1 MRIWYQL
8 LSSET
13 GMKNSIAATQ
23 ALATKAAAP
32 GTTVEVRGTRE
43 GALGDNYRLFWHY
56 DVREVIA
63 NGLKIRELNREQ
75 AGKSVGSGAYDA
87 FVIANSLE
95 PGIVELREMLDI
107 PVLSFMEVSCF
118 HACTMGEKFALVVPN
133 EKFVPRYREIAIS
146 YGLRDRLAAVDFVP
160 MTNIRDFDTVFT
172 DPAAGDQLRDA
183 VITAARR
190 CIAQGAEVII
200 CPGPS
205 TALMASRGIYEVD
218 GVPIMD
224 SYSLLVKMA
233 EAAVA
238 MHKLTGVA
246 VSRKGLY
253 QSPPTDL
260 VKKAAAIH
268 DIGPLKNG

>member
-23 ALATKAAAP
+23 AVASRAAAP
-32 GTTVEVRGTRE
+32 GTRVEVRGTRE

-63 NGLKIRELNREQ
+63 NGLEVRNTI
-75 AGKSVGSGAYDA
+75 GKADGYDA

-183 VITAARR
+183 VLTAARR

-205 TALMASRGIYEVD
+205 TALMASRGIFECD
-218 GVPIMD
+218 GVPLLD

-238 MHKLTGVA
+238 MHRITGVA

-253 QSPPTDL
+253 QSPPTAL
-260 VKKAAAIH
+260 VKQAAAIH